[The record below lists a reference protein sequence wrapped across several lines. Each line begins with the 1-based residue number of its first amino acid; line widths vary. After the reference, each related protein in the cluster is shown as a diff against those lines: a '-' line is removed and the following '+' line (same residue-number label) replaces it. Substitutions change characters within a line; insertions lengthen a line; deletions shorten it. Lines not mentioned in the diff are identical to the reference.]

1 MARILINHGLAN
13 RRWPDHWQRHLANAL
28 RQQGHLVSYAQFPSP
43 ETPKLEEWQALLI
56 AEAELLVE
64 AGEHLGELIFVGHSL
79 GSLNFLFAAASGTL
93 PTAFD
98 RVLLVAPADPTLL
111 PDLEIDR
118 VDLENPEFAGF
129 VARFAKHLTIVA
141 SDKDQWLPRG
151 VVETFGKPLSVEPI
165 IIEGGK
171 HLSMA
176 DGWGYWQ
183 GVIDW
188 VNDPN
193 ADITHRQ

>member
-1 MARILINHGLAN
+1 
-13 RRWPDHWQRHLANAL
+13 
-28 RQQGHLVSYAQFPSP
+28 
-43 ETPKLEEWQALLI
+43 
-56 AEAELLVE
+56 
-64 AGEHLGELIFVGHSL
+64 
-79 GSLNFLFAAASGTL
+79 
-93 PTAFD
+93 
-98 RVLLVAPADPTLL
+98 
-111 PDLEIDR
+111 
-118 VDLENPEFAGF
+118 
-129 VARFAKHLTIVA
+129 
-141 SDKDQWLPRG
+141 